1 MILARHND
9 DDQVIYLAGRW
20 LAVVDYGYDER
31 PRVEAT
37 SDDERAA
44 DLTAGMRDELVAT
57 AARIVNGQRVTD
69 RDFDRIGEHI
79 DDCQEPACCGGR
91 DRYCPCTPRGLGR
104 EL

>member
-1 MILARHND
+1 MIIARHND

-20 LAVVDYGYDER
+20 LVVVDFDFAE
-31 PRVEAT
+31 PRVAAT
-37 SDDERAA
+37 ADNGRAA
-44 DLTAGMRDELVAT
+44 DLTAGMRDDLLKT
-57 AARIVNGQRVTD
+57 ARRIMAGERVTE
-69 RDFDRIGEHI
+69 RDFDRLGEHI